1 MSLKI
6 PVATPSGKWRFS
18 RWNLIKMNDQRAT
31 VSWKRMVNPSLLSI
45 EPKLCKNID
54 YNNLNGDFPEVK
66 AKGNGFHQK
75 VYNA

>member
-1 MSLKI
+1 
-6 PVATPSGKWRFS
+6 
-18 RWNLIKMNDQRAT
+18 
-31 VSWKRMVNPSLLSI
+31 MVNPSLLSI